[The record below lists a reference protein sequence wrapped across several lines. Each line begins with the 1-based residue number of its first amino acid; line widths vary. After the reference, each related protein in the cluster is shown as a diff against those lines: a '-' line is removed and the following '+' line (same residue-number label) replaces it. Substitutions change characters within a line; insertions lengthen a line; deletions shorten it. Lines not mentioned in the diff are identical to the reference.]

1 MNMKNWNENICLT
14 NKKTIF
20 VIAIILFCTLAL
32 ASVWPK
38 SDIEETECNED
49 MSVPTVEDIAYQDS
63 MFCIIEQ
70 TQMDV
75 DTIKQDIDKILYK
88 LDRLEYD
95 DGTYDSIRMRK

>member
-1 MNMKNWNENICLT
+1 MW
-14 NKKTIF
+14 
-20 VIAIILFCTLAL
+20 
-32 ASVWPK
+32 
-38 SDIEETECNED
+38 
-49 MSVPTVEDIAYQDS
+49 VPTVEDIAYQDS

>member
-1 MNMKNWNENICLT
+1 MQCDAAVQDIK
-14 NKKTIF
+14 IF
-20 VIAIILFCTLAL
+20 EDYE
-32 ASVWPK
+32 
-38 SDIEETECNED
+38 DIEETECNED
-49 MSVPTVEDIAYQDS
+49 MWVPTVEDIAYQDS

-75 DTIKQDIDKILYK
+75 DTIKQDIVKILYK